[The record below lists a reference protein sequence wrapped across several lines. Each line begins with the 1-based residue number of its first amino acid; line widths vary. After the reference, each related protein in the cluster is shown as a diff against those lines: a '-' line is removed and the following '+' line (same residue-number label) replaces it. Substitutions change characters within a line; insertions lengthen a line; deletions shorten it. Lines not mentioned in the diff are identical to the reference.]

1 MKTDRIFVLLL
12 VVMLPM
18 SGCFDDGVGDAE
30 AADDTDE
37 GTTVINN
44 YYYNNTTI
52 IESEESQP
60 TEFFTVGRT
69 LDVNDPSIGFTMIGT
84 TAVYTMHSFSTVA
97 GQTVYVHLLK
107 SNNPPHS
114 VYLESDCGGGGNWSY
129 GEIGGSSSYWVPGS
143 AFDCEHSIQYH
154 LISPSGPPAGF
165 TQSPPYYYSAIYSI
179 ENMTVIA

>member
-60 TEFFTVGRT
+60 IEFFTVGGT
-69 LDVNDPSIGFTMIGT
+69 IDVNDPSIGFTMIGGT
-84 TAVYTMHSFSTVA
+84 EVYTVHSFSTVA
-97 GQTVYVHLLK
+97 GQTVYAHLLK
-107 SNNPPHS
+107 SNNSSPI
-114 VYLESDCGGGGNWSY
+114 YLKSDCGDGGKWSY
-129 GEIGGSSSYWVPGS
+129 GAIGGSSSYWVPGS

-154 LISPSGPPAGF
+154 LTSSLPPF
-165 TQSPPYYYSAIYSI
+165 QTPPYYYSAIYSI